1 MWWPKT
7 RRQEELV
14 ALAGDLAARF
24 AARAPRHDRDGSFPH
39 ENFADLHAS
48 GYLALSIPREFGGA
62 GATILELTLAQER
75 LARGDAST
83 ALGAAMHLSIL
94 GRLGQAVLAGG
105 AAGGGAAAGGWTR
118 ERYARVAQ
126 TVIAE
131 GALINS
137 AASEPETGSPSRGGR
152 PATTAVPD
160 GGPPGAP
167 EAFVITGRKTYTTMA
182 PALRYI
188 LLSATVEAP
197 DGPAAGQF
205 LLERGAPG
213 MRVEETWDTVG
224 MRASGSHDLV
234 LEGVRVPAGA
244 LLTRRPY
251 GVPAAP
257 GPPVEPSAPATP
269 AAPPLAGRNG
279 TPPEGPGWAALIPA
293 VYLGVAT
300 AARDAAL
307 RFAADRRPQP
317 LGGKSIGE
325 LPSVQRL
332 LGEIEVALAESRA
345 LLFGTAEAW
354 IEAPWRRDAL
364 LPHLG
369 TAKYVVTNRAVEVT
383 DRAMR
388 VVGGAALARANPLQR
403 YYRDVRAGLNHPP
416 MDDVALA
423 TLARTAL
430 AGLGPAAGPGDR
442 PGDRPGEPAAG
453 WTGGVTSA
461 PAGGA

>member
-24 AARAPRHDRDGSFPH
+24 AARAPRHDREGSFPH

-48 GYLALSIPREFGGA
+48 GYLALSIPQEFGGA
-62 GATILELTLAQER
+62 GASILELTLAQER

-94 GRLGQAVLAGG
+94 GRLGRALL
-105 AAGGGAAAGGWTR
+105 AGGGAEAGGWTG

-126 TVIAE
+126 AVIRE

-137 AASEPETGSPSRGGR
+137 AASEPEAGSPSRGGR
-152 PATTAVPD
+152 PATTAVPE
-160 GGPPGAP
+160 GP

-188 LLSATVEAP
+188 LLSATIDAP
-197 DGPAAGQF
+197 EGPAAGQF
-205 LLERGAPG
+205 LLERGLPG

-234 LEGVRVPAGA
+234 LEGARVPAAA
-244 LLTRRPY
+244 LLSRRPY
-251 GVPAAP
+251 APPAASP
-257 GPPVEPSAPATP
+257 APEGPPVEPSAPAAP
-269 AAPPLAGRNG
+269 AGAAPPAAGRNG

-293 VYLGVAT
+293 VYLGLAS
-300 AARDAAL
+300 AARDAAV
-307 RFAADRRPQP
+307 RYAAGRRPQP
-317 LGGKSIGE
+317 LGGAAIGE
-325 LPSVQRL
+325 LPAVQRL

-345 LLFGTAEAW
+345 LLFGVAEAW
-354 IEAPWRRDAL
+354 IEAPWRRDDL
-364 LPHLG
+364 LPLLG
-369 TAKYVVTNRAVEVT
+369 AAKYLVTNRAVEVT

-388 VVGGAALARANPLQR
+388 VVGGAALARAHPLQR
-403 YYRDVRAGLNHPP
+403 YYRDVRAGLHHPP
-416 MDDVALA
+416 MDDVALT

-430 AGLGPAAGPGDR
+430 AGIGPSAAAGAPG
-442 PGDRPGEPAAG
+442 GA
-453 WTGGVTSA
+453 TSA
-461 PAGGA
+461 PPGGA